1 MPPVA
6 RSRKPRPD
14 AYRFPNYKQI
24 TQPVHMTTRILFL
37 LAAFGNQ
44 FDTQIVNEY
53 IKLSEKFFE
62 EKARLA
68 TLQGRERE
76 GLACKVQEMACEK
89 ANKVKVFRRIIDR
102 LQKRKVA
109 AAKRAARKRPSAV
122 SD

>member
-6 RSRKPRPD
+6 RGRKPRPG
-14 AYRFPNYKQI
+14 AYRLPNYKQI
-24 TQPVHMTTRILFL
+24 TQQVHMTARIVSL

-44 FDTQIVNEY
+44 FDSQIVNEY
-53 IKLSEKFFE
+53 IGLSEKFFE

-76 GLACKVQEMACEK
+76 GLACKVQEMACVK

-109 AAKRAARKRPSAV
+109 AAKKAARKRPSAA
-122 SD
+122 